1 MPDVIPLRFLNGG
14 RELFGLLQPADPGRA
29 RGHGVL
35 LCNPF
40 GQEAIRASRLYRVL
54 GDRLQTAG
62 YDVLRFDYYGSGD
75 SAGEDE
81 EFDLDGAVRDAASAA
96 ELLCHRTQPQR
107 LSLAGLR
114 LGGSIAALASAQ
126 MTRPVDQLV
135 LFEPVADGPGYLA
148 TLHAN
153 NARILSE
160 MFASRWR
167 VDAELRRFNLPDRQ
181 AEALGFATTPAFQTQ
196 LARRLP
202 ADSSWPGRAQQV
214 LLLAAEGADYA
225 NWRNSAGATRWR
237 ETPSQSDIDW
247 ATNSALNNAIV
258 PRPWLD
264 ALLAALEET
273 SIAA

>member
-1 MPDVIPLRFLNGG
+1 MPDVIALRFLNGG
-14 RELFGLLQPADPGRA
+14 RELFGLLQPADRCRA
-29 RGHGVL
+29 RSHGVL

-54 GDRLQTAG
+54 GDRLQAAG
-62 YDVLRFDYYGSGD
+62 YDVLRLDYYGSGD

-81 EFDLDGAVRDAASAA
+81 EFDLDGAVRDTVCAA
-96 ELLCHRTQPQR
+96 ELLCRRTQPQR

-114 LGGSIAALASAQ
+114 LGGSIAVLASAQ
-126 MTRPVDQLV
+126 MPRPVDQLV
-135 LFEPVADGPGYLA
+135 LFEPVTDGPRYLA
-148 TLHAN
+148 DLHAN

-167 VDAELRRFNLPDRQ
+167 VDADLRHFNLPDRQ
-181 AEALGFATTPAFQTQ
+181 AEALGFATTPAFQSQ

-202 ADSSWPGRAQQV
+202 ARAPWPGRAQQV

-225 NWRNSAGATRWR
+225 AWRHSAGATRWN
-237 ETPSQSDIDW
+237 EAPSRSDIDW
-247 ATNSALNNAIV
+247 ATNGALNNAIV

-264 ALLAALEET
+264 ALLAALGET
-273 SIAA
+273 TVAA